1 MLSKGPN
8 VAYDQTMTA
17 QERDENTD
25 IALSALKKLGIDW
38 LVIDWLVSSPT
49 MKQKKLD
56 ALDGMLSSLES
67 RQMYEDCAFV
77 KSVID
82 RVRAT
87 GIEARNREDG
97 AADNL
102 PGIGISVHL
111 H

>member
-1 MLSKGPN
+1 M
-8 VAYDQTMTA
+8 AYDQTMTA

-25 IALSALKKLGIDW
+25 IALSALKKLG
-38 LVIDWLVSSPT
+38 IDWLVSSPT